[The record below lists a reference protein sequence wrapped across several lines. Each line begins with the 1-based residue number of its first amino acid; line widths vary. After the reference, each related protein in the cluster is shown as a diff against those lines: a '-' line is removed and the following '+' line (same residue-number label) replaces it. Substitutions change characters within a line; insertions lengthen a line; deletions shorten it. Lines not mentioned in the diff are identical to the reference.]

1 MRARRRRRSGPRFGR
16 TRQGRRRERAR
27 RRRRRRRR
35 ARGGTPREDR
45 ARARRGARRVEPRRR
60 PRRVGTAATSRRTR
74 HAETNAREVG
84 APSRAR
90 ARRARASRAPRAVAT
105 RTTRATTSSP
115 SSPSASRAWAC
126 AVARIFAADREGR
139 QLTEMTARNAA
150 LARSEF
156 SSGYAFANMG
166 LFFRALGG
174 FAVPRPHRRPGQ
186 GLFPFFSGAAR
197 AERAP
202 HVRRPRTGS
211 PERAHFHPSR
221 TPPFAMGK
229 DKSKKDVGAA
239 QVRAP
244 PLERSPPLRHRPPP
258 FPTNISGAQF

>member
-74 HAETNAREVG
+74 HAETNARAVG

-139 QLTEMTARNAA
+139 QLTAGEYRTYCS
-150 LARSEF
+150 LGIF
-156 SSGYAFANMG
+156 SRLRICEYGPY
-166 LFFRALGG
+166 FRALGG